1 MQEADALRAF
11 KKRLCKPVLININ
24 KYLTM
29 ESSPAGFLLKPHY
42 PPVMLENRRPQV
54 RACVYMRELKVLSP
68 GS

>member
-29 ESSPAGFLLKPHY
+29 EVAVPLVSY
-42 PPVMLENRRPQV
+42 
-54 RACVYMRELKVLSP
+54 
-68 GS
+68 